1 MTKTGTT
8 VKADVYATVT
18 NTIIAQ
24 LEAGTRPW
32 AKSWKTGNAGGD
44 VGPFALPMRS
54 NGEAYQG
61 INVVLLWGSKE
72 ANGFTSNRWYT
83 FNQAK
88 ELGGFVRKGSKG
100 SMVVYAGA
108 INVEKEGENGETED
122 KRIPFMKTYVVFNAD
137 QIEGLGDVVEPV
149 APPVDDGSNLIA
161 TAQQYFDAVGAT
173 VRHGGDRAYWSGQ
186 SDHIQMPPRAAFA
199 DGVAYY
205 ATLGHEHIHWTGS
218 KTRLDRE
225 FGKRFGDDRY
235 AFEELVAELGAAFL
249 MASLGLSAE
258 PRDDHASYLASW
270 LKVLKTDKRAIF
282 TAASKAQAAVNFLN
296 ERSAQAGQALAA

>member
-1 MTKTGTT
+1 MTKFSKTAA
-8 VKADVYATVT
+8 KPDVYAQVT
-18 NTIIAQ
+18 DAIIAQ
-24 LEAGTRPW
+24 LEAGARPW

-44 VGPFALPMRS
+44 VGPFALPKRS
-54 NGEAYQG
+54 TGEAYQG
-61 INVVLLWGSKE
+61 INVVLLWGAKE
-72 ANGFTSNRWYT
+72 ANGFTSNQWFT

-88 ELGGFVRKGSKG
+88 EAGGFVRKGSKG

-108 INVEKEGENGETED
+108 INVEKEGENGETEEQ
-122 KRIPFMKTYVVFNAD
+122 RIPFMKTYTVFNRD
-137 QIEGLGDVVEPV
+137 QIEGLADAEPV
-149 APPVDDGSNLIA
+149 ALPVDDGANLIA
-161 TAQQYFDAVGAT
+161 SAQTYFDAIGAT

-186 SDHIQMPPRAAFA
+186 SDHIQMPPRQAFA

-205 ATLGHEHIHWTGS
+205 ATLGHEHIHWSGA
-218 KTRLDRE
+218 KHRLDRE

-249 MASLGLSAE
+249 MASLGLSSD
-258 PRDDHASYLASW
+258 PREDHAAYLAGW
-270 LKVLKTDKRAIF
+270 LKVLKADKRAIF

>member
-1 MTKTGTT
+1 MTKTTT
-8 VKADVYATVT
+8 KPDVYATVT
-18 NTIIAQ
+18 NAIIAQ
-24 LEAGTRPW
+24 LEKGARPW
-32 AKSWKTGNAGGD
+32 ARSWKTGNAGSD
-44 VGPFALPMRS
+44 VGPFALPLRS

-61 INVVLLWGSKE
+61 INVVLLWGAKE

-108 INVEKEGENGETED
+108 IDIKADVEAGETED
-122 KRIPFMKTYVVFNAD
+122 KRIPFLKTYTVFNAD
-137 QIEGLGDVVEPV
+137 QIEGLGEIVEPV
-149 APPVDDGSNLIA
+149 APVDDGANLIA
-161 TAQQYFDAVGAT
+161 TAQAYFDAVGAT
-173 VRHGGDRAYWSGQ
+173 VRHGGDRAYWSAQ
-186 SDHIQMPPRAAFA
+186 SDHIQMPPRAAFE
-199 DGVAYY
+199 DGEAYY

-249 MASLGLSAE
+249 MASLGLSAD
-258 PRDDHASYLASW
+258 PREDHASYLAGW
-270 LKVLKTDKRAIF
+270 LKVLKADKRAIF
-282 TAASKAQAAVNFLN
+282 TAASKAQAAVNFLH